1 MSPLLE
7 SILPAVRDSLCATL
21 DASCLGR
28 LLFVCKTT
36 RDAATTFLCREVTRL
51 DNELGNIQ
59 KTPKPP
65 AASYVMLKFIADVAT
80 RAPKLAPHVEHR
92 FDPLYFNPLNGGLIR
107 NDGARAIAFALK
119 GNCTLRRL
127 ELQSSCISASGVKA
141 LALAIKTSPAAL
153 EDLALLYNRDMG
165 VEGAKALV
173 PLLGADS
180 ALRKLNIY
188 RIDMGDEGAKV
199 IAIALESNTSLLEI
213 NLGANAIGPEGA
225 VALAAALRENTTLL
239 TLEVGSNAIGDDGA
253 KAIAEALGAN
263 SALHALDLCS
273 NGVGTVG
280 IDALAAAL
288 GTNSTLRKLRLGGA
302 DQICP
307 YSAHAL
313 AKALSAGSALQELDL
328 ACSAH
333 GVTGLGGYHGL
344 GDDGAKRFGAV
355 LAAHPSLLRVLRLG
369 RNNIGVEGARALA
382 AMLGVGSLRSLDLSS
397 NHDIGDE
404 GAAALAAALVANPTS
419 LLELNL
425 NCIRSGPAAAATA
438 LATALGAN
446 SALEKLSLNCTEV
459 RDEGAKALAA
469 ALCANSGLQELA
481 LRDTFIGRPG
491 AVALAQALA
500 SNTTLRE
507 LNISNSRDEREG
519 AACANHVRDAGAVAF
534 AQALGENSTL
544 VKLRLWGTGVGTR
557 GCAALRSAL
566 ETNTT
571 LEFVSVKNPQG
582 NKPRTGGVTPYP
594 RFS

>member
-7 SILPAVRDSLCATL
+7 SILPAVRDPLCSTL

-36 RDAATTFLCREVTRL
+36 RDAATAFLCREVTRL

-173 PLLGADS
+173 PLLGGDS

-188 RIDMGDEGAKV
+188 RTAIGDEGAKV

-225 VALAAALRENTTLL
+225 VVLAAALRENTTLL
-239 TLEVGSNAIGDDGA
+239 TLKVGSNAIGDDGF

-307 YSAHAL
+307 YSAHVL

-344 GDDGAKRFGAV
+344 GDDGANEFGAV

-425 NCIRSGPAAAATA
+425 NYIRSGPAAATA
-438 LATALGAN
+438 LATALGTN

-481 LRDTFIGRPG
+481 LRDTFIGPPG

-507 LNISNSRDEREG
+507 LNISNSRDVWEG
-519 AACANHVRDAGAVAF
+519 AACSNHVYDAGAVAF
-534 AQALGENSTL
+534 AQALANNSTL
-544 VKLRLWGTGVGTR
+544 LKLNISGAGVGTR
-557 GCAALRSAL
+557 GCAALESAL
-566 ETNTT
+566 DTNTT
-571 LEFVSVKNPQG
+571 LEFVAVMAPLKD
-582 NKPRTGGVTPYP
+582 KPRTGGVTPYP

>member
-1 MSPLLE
+1 MSPLLA
-7 SILPAVRDSLCATL
+7 SILPAVRDPLCSTL

-92 FDPLYFNPLNGGLIR
+92 FDPLYFNPLYGGLIR

-127 ELQSSCISASGVKA
+127 ELQDSCISASGVKA
-141 LALAIKTSPAAL
+141 LALAIKTSPATL

-188 RIDMGDEGAKV
+188 RTAIGDEGAKV

-263 SALHALDLCS
+263 SALHYLRLDHNCIGFI
-273 NGVGTVG
+273 GVE
-280 IDALAAAL
+280 ALAAAL
-288 GTNSTLRKLRLGGA
+288 GTNSTLRKLNLSGKTEIFPPGA
-302 DQICP
+302 V
-307 YSAHAL
+307 AL
-313 AKALSAGSALQELDL
+313 ANALSAGSALQELDL
-328 ACSAH
+328 H
-333 GVTGLGGYHGL
+333 GCYFGSEIPRRYF
-344 GDDGAKRFGAV
+344 GDDGAKALGAV
-355 LAAHPSLLRVLRLG
+355 LAARPSLLRVLKLG
-369 RNNIGVEGARALA
+369 ANNIGVEGARALA
-382 AMLGVGSLRSLDLSS
+382 AMLGVGSLRVLDLSS
-397 NHDIGDE
+397 NYDIGDE

-425 NCIRSGPAAAATA
+425 DYIRSGPAAATA

-481 LRDTFIGRPG
+481 LGDAFIGRAG

-507 LNISNSRDEREG
+507 LNISNGRDEMEG

-544 VKLRLWGTGVGTR
+544 VKLHLWGTGVGTR

-571 LEFVSVKNPQG
+571 LEFVSVKNPLG